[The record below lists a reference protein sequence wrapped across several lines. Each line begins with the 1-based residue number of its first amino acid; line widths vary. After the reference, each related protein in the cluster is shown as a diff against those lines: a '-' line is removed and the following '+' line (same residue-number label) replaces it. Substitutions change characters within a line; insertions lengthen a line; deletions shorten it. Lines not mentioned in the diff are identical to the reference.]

1 MCECCWHCCSQW
13 KVNIEFPTNQGVL
26 SDQGEVGA
34 LWRRWWFHIVSAI
47 SGEWKISSPSHTSYP
62 HSSNPYFSPIFTNI
76 SHKYSTICPMKCQKR
91 NADIFIYFWALGPVL
106 RNAPRLSFFTFS
118 SIPSIFSIRSLFIIV
133 INLWASLPIISVIEP
148 TIKISTMGS
157 LPTASPGSR
166 HCNIVALHHSV

>member
-1 MCECCWHCCSQW
+1 MKSEHWISHQPGCIERSGGGWHCGGAGGSTLCRQSAE
-13 KVNIEFPTNQGVL
+13 NGRYPLHPTPPI
-26 SDQGEVGA
+26 
-34 LWRRWWFHIVSAI
+34 HIPLTHI
-47 SGEWKISSPSHTSYP
+47 SHR
-62 HSSNPYFSPIFTNI
+62 FSPIFLTNI
-76 SHKYSTICPMKCQKR
+76 QLYVQWIVKKR
-91 NADIFIYFWALGPVL
+91 NVDILMNFWALGPVL